1 MIKIAIDVSPLSD
14 DNSTR
19 GVGYYTQN
27 LVNSLK
33 TEIKKNPKYK
43 KWQIDLVTKG
53 PISNEKEYS
62 LVHYPYFDPFQLT
75 LPSKKTTPTII
86 TIHDLIPRQFASHFP
101 VGIKGELKWRL
112 QKIKAKK
119 SNFIITVSHYSKHI
133 IKDILNFPED
143 RIYVTHLAADN
154 NFRQIDDNQYLES
167 IQKKYNLP
175 KQFIL
180 YVGDLNWN
188 KNIVRLV
195 KVCQKLNYNLVIVG
209 SAATRKNVIDHPWNQ
224 DILWLQ
230 KNKTDNIFFT
240 GFVPDED
247 LAAIFNLAKF
257 YCQPSLAEG
266 FGLPVVQAMAC
277 GCPVAYSKE
286 TSLPEIMD
294 YSGVFFNP
302 YSQKDMSRV
311 LKQFWNSAKSREKYK
326 LLGLERSKIFNWKY
340 TAQQTLAVY
349 ELALIDEK

>member
-1 MIKIAIDVSPLSD
+1 MPKIAIDVSPLSD
-14 DNSTR
+14 ANSTR

-27 LVNSLK
+27 LVDSLQK
-33 TEIKKNPKYK
+33 EIKTNPKYK
-43 KWQIDLVTKG
+43 KWQIDLLTTPPKT
-53 PISNEKEYS
+53 NENKYD
-62 LVHYPYFDPFQLT
+62 LIHYPYFDPFQLT
-75 LPSKKTTPTII
+75 LPNNKNTPTII
-86 TIHDLIPRQFASHFP
+86 TVHDLIPRQFKSHFP
-101 VGIKGELKWRL
+101 VGIKGEIKWL
-112 QKIKAKK
+112 IQKAKAKK
-119 SNFIITVSHYSKHI
+119 SKFIITVSHYSKHI

-154 NFRQIDDNQYLES
+154 SFKQIDDHQYLET
-167 IQKKYNLP
+167 IRKKYKLP
-175 KQFIL
+175 QQFIL

-209 SAATRKNVIDHPWNQ
+209 SAATRKNVVDHPWNQ
-224 DILWLQ
+224 DIIWLQ
-230 KNKTDNIFFT
+230 KIKSENLFLT

-247 LAAIFNLAKF
+247 LPAIFNLAKF

-277 GCPVAYSKE
+277 GCPIAYSKE

-294 YSGVFFNP
+294 YSGVFFDP
-302 YSQKDMSRV
+302 YSQKDMQRV
-311 LKQFWNSAKSREKYK
+311 IRHFWKSSKEREKYK
-326 LLGLERSKIFNWKY
+326 NLAIQRSKIFDWKY

-349 ELALIDEK
+349 ELALIDER